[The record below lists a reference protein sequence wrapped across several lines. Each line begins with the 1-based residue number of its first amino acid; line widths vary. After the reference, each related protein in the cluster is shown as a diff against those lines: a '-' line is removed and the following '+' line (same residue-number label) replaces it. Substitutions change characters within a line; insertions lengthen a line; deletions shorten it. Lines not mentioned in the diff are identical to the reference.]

1 MRIYLSSYRLGS
13 GAAALAR
20 DGGRALVVMNALDEY
35 PERLRDWDREADDL
49 ATLGYAAEE
58 LDLRDH
64 WAASDGVLAD
74 RLSTADLVWV
84 VGGNAFVLARA
95 ATAAGLGAALAT
107 TPRIRYAGYSA
118 GALLAGPDLRG
129 VELMDD
135 PATLPEGYRDGMPV
149 ATLAL
154 TATRIVPHAGTPEAD
169 AMRDRLAADGL
180 EAIELADGDDLLLD
194 SGPALS

>member
-35 PERLRDWDREADDL
+35 PQRLRDWDREEGDL
-49 ATLGYAAEE
+49 ARLGYDAEE
-58 LDLRDH
+58 LDLRSYWD
-64 WAASDGVLAD
+64 AQDGELAE
-74 RLSTADLVWV
+74 RLSTVDLLWC

-95 ATAAGLGAALAT
+95 ATAAGLAAALAT
-107 TPRIRYAGYSA
+107 APRIQYAGYSA

-135 PATLPEGYRDGMPV
+135 PATLPDGYRDGMPV
-149 ATLAL
+149 ATLGL
-154 TATRIVPHAGTPEAD
+154 TTIRVVPHAGTPEAD

-180 EAIELADGDDLLLD
+180 ESIELADGADLLL
-194 SGPALS
+194 A

>member
-20 DGGRALVVMNALDEY
+20 DGGRAFVVMNALDEY
-35 PERLRDWDREADDL
+35 PQRLRDWDREAADL
-49 ATLGYAAEE
+49 ARLGYDAEE
-58 LDLRDH
+58 LDLRDY
-64 WAASDGVLAD
+64 WDAPDGALAE
-74 RLSTADLVWV
+74 RLSTVDLLWV

-95 ATAAGLGAALAT
+95 AALARLAAALAT
-107 TPRIRYAGYSA
+107 APRIVYAGYSA

-135 PATLPEGYRDGMPV
+135 PATFPDGYRDGMSV

-154 TATRIVPHAGTPEAD
+154 TDVRIVPHAGIPEAD

-180 EAIELADGDDLLLD
+180 EAIELADGDDLLLE
-194 SGPALS
+194 